1 MPTIVTD
8 DGVGGVWAWFSG
20 GDVWVWG
27 VSGLTWFGWFLGGGA
42 WLWVVSARSGRFGCW
57 WFLSG
62 EECRFQSFPIQ
73 IKISVYLLFQEVI
86 SRTKFC

>member
-42 WLWVVSARSGRFGCW
+42 CKVSGGVGWVWCVN
-57 WFLSG
+57 
-62 EECRFQSFPIQ
+62 QHI
-73 IKISVYLLFQEVI
+73 
-86 SRTKFC
+86 